1 MQEDP
6 GRRQKTW
13 NWLRTHD
20 HAPVLLD
27 VAETAGIHGARRF
40 MDGLAARYGE
50 EDGENSQSRRLRS

>member
-50 EDGENSQSRRLRS
+50 ED